1 MRKPGGP
8 KVSDGGVEA
17 PVGEPALRLH
27 HVNVKNLTL
36 AVEPAGWAGD
46 VAWNTTA
53 TFGTGLK
60 QRLPPAIGT
69 PAHALFHFRRSAFWH
84 GHGDLG
90 QLGLL
95 IGVFQL
101 VEGSPS
107 TVPLRGGRVIY
118 IIRGGLVHR

>member
-1 MRKPGGP
+1 MERPP
-8 KVSDGGVEA
+8 
-17 PVGEPALRLH
+17 PRLH
-27 HVNVKNLTL
+27 HVNVKDLTL
-36 AVEPAGWAGD
+36 AVKPAGRASD
-46 VAWNTTA
+46 MAWNA
-53 TFGTGLK
+53 AAAFWAGLK
-60 QRLPPAIGT
+60 QWLPPAIGT

-107 TVPLRGGRVIY
+107 TVPLRDGRVIY